1 MHVSNKEYQKCASD
15 WSSCLCFVKLP
26 IYCASYQGPPLPTV
40 RLSQTLFFG
49 YLAGYST
56 WMELARHAWWFSK
69 LRPRSMWNSYYK
81 ILVGLGKKKKKKRV
95 QNDISCLI
103 DPKIL
108 NKNSRKLEKV
118 WYHYL
123 TVKWV
128 LEIYDNSGTDTST
141 LDHNI

>member
-1 MHVSNKEYQKCASD
+1 MCIRLIFMSLFCQTAHL
-15 WSSCLCFVKLP
+15 LCIISRAPFA
-26 IYCASYQGPPLPTV
+26 YV

-81 ILVGLGKKKKKKRV
+81 ILVGLGKKKKRV